1 MTNIYEDV
9 CKAFKTGWWSANATT
24 RKVLIDKNLSSLLN
38 LSSTEYSFDELLD
51 CVILTDKEMLRSIL
65 NTHTS
70 YPLTNWHITLK
81 IKETA
86 YHFEIIFELPKE
98 GAESTNMLNGYAR
111 VSPINDQKLLTISPI
126 KIGTMPHCSIHN
138 NIQTELQDHN
148 VRLHGVCRIGIIHPW
163 TWCIKRERI
172 EIMSIINNMLTNE
185 EVELTKFTNS
195 IHPEDRDAFQKQ
207 INAITGYLSC
217 SLNTQFRSKFLSENY
232 RWYEIQANVMECHS
246 LDKRSRCVG
255 ILHDIDDRKRNEE
268 ALNNSDNLIKTIYDN
283 TPVGI
288 ELYDK
293 SGLLVNNNKKD
304 LDIFGINASDDL
316 SCLNLFED
324 PSIPVDF
331 KKDLKEGRS
340 TEAFIDYNLDSIP
353 QTYYKTSLKGIIH
366 LLTRGTPLYNN
377 QNEILNYLIVH
388 FDQTENITQNNRIT
402 DFENFFSAIAEYAQI
417 GYCKWDIMDKKGF
430 AIDQWFV
437 NLGEDPR
444 SDIESVIL
452 NYQHLHPE
460 DRAMMAKRID
470 NIRKGESKFYKHE
483 IRIKNGDSWK
493 WIYHNVI
500 VTKYEPWNGNI
511 EAVGINIDISSYKE
525 MEFKL
530 IETVQKAEALVVER
544 DIVIDNLSSGLIYI
558 NTDFIVQW
566 ESTKILHPIFANA
579 GYIPGQVCY
588 RTAYGR
594 DIPCENCPFVE
605 MIETGKTATTYREID
620 GQYTLEVNANPIY
633 DKNGILT
640 GCVVQLID
648 ITTRKQ
654 QERKIKELSDLMT
667 AILNNIPVNIYVKNP
682 SDNFNYKYW
691 NESMSTISGLKAS
704 DVIGRNDFDIM
715 TKEAAQKTRDANQ
728 EQIKNNVE
736 KDITEDTFKD
746 VYGEE
751 HIVNAIRVL
760 IKTEKELPLI
770 MGASWD
776 ITELKRYEK
785 ELILAKESAEESNRI
800 KSAFLAN
807 MSHEIRTPLNAIVGF
822 SELITDHHIDK
833 GDKDEYIGIIRRNC
847 QLLLQLI
854 SDILDLSRIEACV
867 LEFNYDTINVNV
879 LCNRIA
885 MTTNLHDEAKVPIL
899 FDSNSPEY
907 LVFTDENRLQQIIVN
922 FVNNAVKFTHEGE
935 IRIGYSLLNDT
946 EIEIYVQDTGV
957 GIPQDKLASIF
968 ERFVKLDSF
977 VQGTGLGLSICQ
989 SLVEIMKGRIGV
1001 ESEEGKG
1008 TRFWFTL
1015 PYDPNLSIQE

>member
-9 CKAFKTGWWSANATT
+9 CKAFKTGWWDANAAT
-24 RKVLIDKNLSSLLN
+24 RKILIDKNLSSLLN
-38 LSSTEYSFDELLD
+38 LSSTEYSFDELLE
-51 CVILTDKEMLRSIL
+51 CVILTDKELFCSIL

-70 YPLTNWHITLK
+70 YPLTNWEITLR
-81 IKETA
+81 IREAT
-86 YHFEIIFELPKE
+86 YHLEIIFELPKE
-98 GAESTNMLNGYAR
+98 DEKSTDSLTGYAR
-111 VSPINDQKLLTISPI
+111 VQIINDHKILTMNPI
-126 KIGTMPHCSIHN
+126 KVGTPYCTVHN

-148 VRLHGVCRIGIIHPW
+148 VRLFGVCKIGIIHPW
-163 TWCIKRERI
+163 TWCIKRGRV
-172 EIMSIINNMLTNE
+172 EIMSVAKNTLTND
-185 EVELTKFTNS
+185 EVALDHFIDS
-195 IHPEDRDAFQKQ
+195 IHPSDRDAFRQQ
-207 INAITGYLSC
+207 VDTITNGLTYSLNAI
-217 SLNTQFRSKFLSENY
+217 FRSTFFSKDY
-232 RWYEIQANVMECHS
+232 RWYEIMANITECHS
-246 LDKRSRCVG
+246 LDKRFRCVG
-255 ILHDIDDRKRNEE
+255 ILHDIDDKRKNEE
-268 ALNNSDNLIKTIYDN
+268 ALNNSDNLIRTIYDN

-293 SGLLVNNNKKD
+293 QGRLVNNNKKV
-304 LDIFGINASDDL
+304 LDIFGVSASDDL
-316 SCLNLFED
+316 SRLNLFED

-331 KKDLKEGRS
+331 KKGLKEGRS
-340 TEAFIDYNLDSIP
+340 TEASIDYDLDSIP

-402 DFENFFSAIAEYAQI
+402 DFENFFSAIAEYAQV
-417 GYCKWDIMDKKGF
+417 GYCKWDIIAKRGF
-430 AIDQWFV
+430 AIDQWFI
-437 NLGEDPR
+437 NLGED
-444 SDIESVIL
+444 SHGDIESVIL

-460 DRAMMAKRID
+460 DRAMMVKRID
-470 NIRKGESKFYKHE
+470 NIRKGESKSYKHE
-483 IRIKNGDSWK
+483 IRVKNGDSWK

-500 VTKYEPWNGNI
+500 VTKYEPWNGSI

-544 DIVIDNLSSGLIYI
+544 DIVIDNLSSGLIYV
-558 NTDFIVQW
+558 NANFIVQW
-566 ESTKILHPIFANA
+566 ESTKILHPIFTDA
-579 GYIPGQVCY
+579 GYIPGEVCY
-588 RTAYGR
+588 RTAFGR
-594 DIPCENCPFVE
+594 ETPCESCP
-605 MIETGKTATTYREID
+605 IITGKRTSAYREKD
-620 GQYTLEVNANPIY
+620 GYTLEINSNPIY
-633 DKNGILT
+633 DKYGILT

-682 SDNFNYKYW
+682 SDNFNYMYW
-691 NESMSTISGLKAS
+691 NESMSIISGLKAS

-715 TKEAAQKTRDANQ
+715 TKEAAQEIRDANQ

-746 VYGEE
+746 AYEEE
-751 HIVNAIRVL
+751 HILNAIRVL
-760 IKTEKELPLI
+760 IKTEEELPLI

-776 ITELKRYEK
+776 ITELKRYEE

-822 SELITDHHIDK
+822 SELITDHHIGK
-833 GDKDEYIGIIRRNC
+833 EDKDEYIGIIRRNC

-854 SDILDLSRIEACV
+854 SDILDLSRIEAHV
-867 LEFNYDTINVNV
+867 LEFNYDTININV

-957 GIPQDKLASIF
+957 GIPKSKLASIF